1 MLKEVLVVEGKM
13 DTVAIRRALEAD
25 TIETGGFTLAPYTLR
40 QIEAAYKKRGI
51 IILTDPDGA
60 GERIRRFLTERFPEA
75 GQAFIPKIQATANND
90 VGVEQAQ
97 PEAILAALAKVR
109 HHDYRPQGE
118 FTHMDLFRYALNGSP
133 QAAARRDALGAEL
146 GIGYGNAKRFLER
159 LNHYGVT
166 REEFLAALAKLDNI
180 GEWNVEKPV
189 IASPQVTQHILNR
202 FKLRADKKLGQNF
215 LIDEQVV
222 RQIVAAAELS
232 EADTVL
238 EVGPGIGTLT
248 QGLAESKAQV
258 VAVEL
263 DTRLLPVLATT
274 LEGYDNVRVV
284 HGDILKVNIMEE
296 VGVPNF
302 KVCANLPYYITT
314 PIIFALLEKRLPM
327 ERLVA
332 MVQKEVAE
340 RMAAQPG
347 GKDYGA
353 LSVAIQYYTEPEIAF
368 IVPPTSF
375 IPAPA
380 VDSAVI
386 VCKRREKPPVEV
398 CDEALFFRVVKAAF
412 SLRRKML
419 SNSLKNMGIKSEQ
432 VAKWLELAGVDG
444 KRRAETLSLEDFAKL
459 TNSFNEAVK

>member
-1 MLKEVLVVEGKM
+1 M
-13 DTVAIRRALEAD
+13 D
-25 TIETGGFTLAPYTLR
+25 
-40 QIEAAYKKRGI
+40 
-51 IILTDPDGA
+51 
-60 GERIRRFLTERFPEA
+60 
-75 GQAFIPKIQATANND
+75 
-90 VGVEQAQ
+90 
-97 PEAILAALAKVR
+97 
-109 HHDYRPQGE
+109 
-118 FTHMDLFRYALNGSP
+118 
-133 QAAARRDALGAEL
+133 
-146 GIGYGNAKRFLER
+146 
-159 LNHYGVT
+159 
-166 REEFLAALAKLDNI
+166 
-180 GEWNVEKPV
+180 KPI
-189 IASPQVTQHILNR
+189 IASPQVTNHILHR

-215 LIDEQVV
+215 LIDENVV
-222 RQIVAAAELS
+222 RNIVAAAELS
-232 EADTVL
+232 DKDTVL

-248 QGLAESKAQV
+248 QGLAESGASV

-263 DTRLLPVLATT
+263 DKRLLPVLDTT
-274 LEGYDNVRVV
+274 LEGYDNVRIVN
-284 HGDILKVNIMEE
+284 GDILQVDIMQT
-296 VGVPNF
+296 VGVDEF

-340 RMAAQPG
+340 RMAAKPG

-368 IVPPTSF
+368 IVPPSSF
-375 IPAPA
+375 IPAPS

-419 SNSLKNMGIKSEQ
+419 NNSLKNMGIKGEQ

-444 KRRAETLSLEDFAKL
+444 KRRAETLSLEDFAAL
-459 TNSFNEAVK
+459 TNTFAASKE

>member
-1 MLKEVLVVEGKM
+1 M
-13 DTVAIRRALEAD
+13 D
-25 TIETGGFTLAPYTLR
+25 
-40 QIEAAYKKRGI
+40 
-51 IILTDPDGA
+51 
-60 GERIRRFLTERFPEA
+60 
-75 GQAFIPKIQATANND
+75 
-90 VGVEQAQ
+90 
-97 PEAILAALAKVR
+97 
-109 HHDYRPQGE
+109 
-118 FTHMDLFRYALNGSP
+118 
-133 QAAARRDALGAEL
+133 
-146 GIGYGNAKRFLER
+146 
-159 LNHYGVT
+159 
-166 REEFLAALAKLDNI
+166 
-180 GEWNVEKPV
+180 KPI

-215 LIDEQVV
+215 LIDENVV
-222 RQIVAAAELS
+222 RQIVEAAELS

-296 VGVPNF
+296 VGAPEF

-314 PIIFALLEKRLPM
+314 PTIFALLEKRLPM

-347 GKDYGA
+347 GKEYGA

-386 VCKRREKPPVEV
+386 VCKRRAKPPVEV

-419 SNSLKNMGIKSEQ
+419 SNSLKNMGIKGEQ

>member
-1 MLKEVLVVEGKM
+1 M
-13 DTVAIRRALEAD
+13 D
-25 TIETGGFTLAPYTLR
+25 
-40 QIEAAYKKRGI
+40 
-51 IILTDPDGA
+51 
-60 GERIRRFLTERFPEA
+60 
-75 GQAFIPKIQATANND
+75 
-90 VGVEQAQ
+90 
-97 PEAILAALAKVR
+97 
-109 HHDYRPQGE
+109 
-118 FTHMDLFRYALNGSP
+118 
-133 QAAARRDALGAEL
+133 
-146 GIGYGNAKRFLER
+146 
-159 LNHYGVT
+159 
-166 REEFLAALAKLDNI
+166 
-180 GEWNVEKPV
+180 KPI

-215 LIDEQVV
+215 LIDENVV
-222 RQIVAAAELS
+222 RQIVEAAELS

-296 VGVPNF
+296 VGAPEF

-347 GKDYGA
+347 GKEYGA

-386 VCKRREKPPVEV
+386 VCKRRAKPPVEV

-419 SNSLKNMGIKSEQ
+419 SNSLKNMGIKGEQ
-432 VAKWLELAGVDG
+432 VAKWLELADVDG
-444 KRRAETLSLEDFAKL
+444 KRRAATLRLEDFAKL
-459 TNSFNEAVK
+459 PNSFNAAVKEKFQIKS

>member
-1 MLKEVLVVEGKM
+1 M
-13 DTVAIRRALEAD
+13 D
-25 TIETGGFTLAPYTLR
+25 
-40 QIEAAYKKRGI
+40 
-51 IILTDPDGA
+51 
-60 GERIRRFLTERFPEA
+60 
-75 GQAFIPKIQATANND
+75 
-90 VGVEQAQ
+90 
-97 PEAILAALAKVR
+97 
-109 HHDYRPQGE
+109 
-118 FTHMDLFRYALNGSP
+118 
-133 QAAARRDALGAEL
+133 
-146 GIGYGNAKRFLER
+146 
-159 LNHYGVT
+159 
-166 REEFLAALAKLDNI
+166 
-180 GEWNVEKPV
+180 KPI

-215 LIDEQVV
+215 LIDENVV

-248 QGLAESKAQV
+248 QGLAESKARV

-274 LEGYDNVRVV
+274 LNGYDNVRVV

-296 VGVPNF
+296 VGAPSF

-347 GKDYGA
+347 GKEYGA

-386 VCKRREKPPVEV
+386 VCKRRSKPPVEV

-459 TNSFNEAVK
+459 TNSFNAAVK

>member
-1 MLKEVLVVEGKM
+1 M
-13 DTVAIRRALEAD
+13 D
-25 TIETGGFTLAPYTLR
+25 
-40 QIEAAYKKRGI
+40 
-51 IILTDPDGA
+51 
-60 GERIRRFLTERFPEA
+60 
-75 GQAFIPKIQATANND
+75 
-90 VGVEQAQ
+90 
-97 PEAILAALAKVR
+97 
-109 HHDYRPQGE
+109 
-118 FTHMDLFRYALNGSP
+118 
-133 QAAARRDALGAEL
+133 
-146 GIGYGNAKRFLER
+146 
-159 LNHYGVT
+159 
-166 REEFLAALAKLDNI
+166 
-180 GEWNVEKPV
+180 KPI

-215 LIDEQVV
+215 LIDENVV

-248 QGLAESKAQV
+248 QGLAESKARV

-274 LEGYDNVRVV
+274 LNGYDNVRVV

-296 VGVPNF
+296 VGAPSF

-347 GKDYGA
+347 GKEYGA

-380 VDSAVI
+380 VESAVI
-386 VCKRREKPPVEV
+386 VCKRRIKPPVEV
-398 CDEALFFRVVKAAF
+398 CDEGLFFRVVKAAF

-432 VAKWLELAGVDG
+432 VSKWLELAGVDG

-459 TNSFNEAVK
+459 TNSFKEAVK

>member
-1 MLKEVLVVEGKM
+1 M
-13 DTVAIRRALEAD
+13 D
-25 TIETGGFTLAPYTLR
+25 
-40 QIEAAYKKRGI
+40 
-51 IILTDPDGA
+51 
-60 GERIRRFLTERFPEA
+60 
-75 GQAFIPKIQATANND
+75 
-90 VGVEQAQ
+90 
-97 PEAILAALAKVR
+97 
-109 HHDYRPQGE
+109 
-118 FTHMDLFRYALNGSP
+118 
-133 QAAARRDALGAEL
+133 
-146 GIGYGNAKRFLER
+146 
-159 LNHYGVT
+159 
-166 REEFLAALAKLDNI
+166 
-180 GEWNVEKPV
+180 KPI

-215 LIDEQVV
+215 LIDENVV
-222 RQIVAAAELS
+222 HQIVAAAELS

-248 QGLAESKAQV
+248 QGLAESKARV

-274 LEGYDNVRVV
+274 LNGYDNVRVA

-296 VGVPNF
+296 VGAPSF

-347 GKDYGA
+347 GKEYGA
-353 LSVAIQYYTEPEIAF
+353 LSVAIQYYTEPKIAF

-398 CDEALFFRVVKAAF
+398 CDEGLFFRVVKAAF

>member
-1 MLKEVLVVEGKM
+1 M
-13 DTVAIRRALEAD
+13 D
-25 TIETGGFTLAPYTLR
+25 
-40 QIEAAYKKRGI
+40 
-51 IILTDPDGA
+51 
-60 GERIRRFLTERFPEA
+60 
-75 GQAFIPKIQATANND
+75 
-90 VGVEQAQ
+90 
-97 PEAILAALAKVR
+97 
-109 HHDYRPQGE
+109 
-118 FTHMDLFRYALNGSP
+118 
-133 QAAARRDALGAEL
+133 
-146 GIGYGNAKRFLER
+146 
-159 LNHYGVT
+159 
-166 REEFLAALAKLDNI
+166 
-180 GEWNVEKPV
+180 KPI

-215 LIDEQVV
+215 LIDENVV
-222 RQIVAAAELS
+222 RQIVEAAELS
-232 EADTVL
+232 EADIVL

-296 VGVPNF
+296 VGAPSF

-386 VCKRREKPPVEV
+386 VCKRRQKPPVEV

-419 SNSLKNMGIKSEQ
+419 SNSLKNMGIKAEQ
-432 VAKWLELAGVDG
+432 VAKWLELADVDG

>member
-1 MLKEVLVVEGKM
+1 M
-13 DTVAIRRALEAD
+13 D
-25 TIETGGFTLAPYTLR
+25 
-40 QIEAAYKKRGI
+40 
-51 IILTDPDGA
+51 
-60 GERIRRFLTERFPEA
+60 
-75 GQAFIPKIQATANND
+75 
-90 VGVEQAQ
+90 
-97 PEAILAALAKVR
+97 
-109 HHDYRPQGE
+109 
-118 FTHMDLFRYALNGSP
+118 
-133 QAAARRDALGAEL
+133 
-146 GIGYGNAKRFLER
+146 
-159 LNHYGVT
+159 
-166 REEFLAALAKLDNI
+166 
-180 GEWNVEKPV
+180 KPI

-215 LIDEQVV
+215 LIDENVV
-222 RQIVAAAELS
+222 HQIVAAAELS

-248 QGLAESKAQV
+248 QGLVESKARV

-274 LEGYDNVRVV
+274 LNGYDNVRVV

-296 VGVPNF
+296 VGAPSF

-347 GKDYGA
+347 GKEYGA

-368 IVPPTSF
+368 LVPPTSF

-380 VDSAVI
+380 VESAVI
-386 VCKRREKPPVEV
+386 VCKRRIKPPVEV
-398 CDEALFFRVVKAAF
+398 CDEGLFFRVVKAAF

>member
-1 MLKEVLVVEGKM
+1 M
-13 DTVAIRRALEAD
+13 D
-25 TIETGGFTLAPYTLR
+25 
-40 QIEAAYKKRGI
+40 
-51 IILTDPDGA
+51 
-60 GERIRRFLTERFPEA
+60 
-75 GQAFIPKIQATANND
+75 
-90 VGVEQAQ
+90 
-97 PEAILAALAKVR
+97 
-109 HHDYRPQGE
+109 
-118 FTHMDLFRYALNGSP
+118 
-133 QAAARRDALGAEL
+133 
-146 GIGYGNAKRFLER
+146 
-159 LNHYGVT
+159 
-166 REEFLAALAKLDNI
+166 
-180 GEWNVEKPV
+180 KPI
-189 IASPQVTQHILNR
+189 IASPQVTNHILHR

-215 LIDEQVV
+215 LIDENIV
-222 RQIVAAAELS
+222 RNIVAAAELS
-232 EADTVL
+232 AKDTVL

-248 QGLAESKAQV
+248 QGLAESGASV

-263 DTRLLPVLATT
+263 DKRLLPVLDTT
-274 LEGYDNVRVV
+274 LEGYDNVRIVN
-284 HGDILKVNIMEE
+284 GDILQVDIMQT
-296 VGVPNF
+296 VGVDEF

-340 RMAAQPG
+340 RMAAKPG

-368 IVPPTSF
+368 IVPPSSF
-375 IPAPA
+375 IPAPS

-419 SNSLKNMGIKSEQ
+419 NNSLKNMGIKGEQ

-444 KRRAETLSLEDFAKL
+444 KRRAETLSLEDFAAL
-459 TNSFNEAVK
+459 TNTFAASKE

>member
-1 MLKEVLVVEGKM
+1 M
-13 DTVAIRRALEAD
+13 D
-25 TIETGGFTLAPYTLR
+25 
-40 QIEAAYKKRGI
+40 
-51 IILTDPDGA
+51 
-60 GERIRRFLTERFPEA
+60 
-75 GQAFIPKIQATANND
+75 
-90 VGVEQAQ
+90 
-97 PEAILAALAKVR
+97 
-109 HHDYRPQGE
+109 
-118 FTHMDLFRYALNGSP
+118 
-133 QAAARRDALGAEL
+133 
-146 GIGYGNAKRFLER
+146 
-159 LNHYGVT
+159 
-166 REEFLAALAKLDNI
+166 
-180 GEWNVEKPV
+180 KPI

-215 LIDEQVV
+215 LIDENVV

-248 QGLAESKAQV
+248 QGLAESKARV

-274 LEGYDNVRVV
+274 LNGYDNVRVV

-296 VGVPNF
+296 VGAPSF

-347 GKDYGA
+347 GKEYGA

-386 VCKRREKPPVEV
+386 VCKRRQKPPVEV

-419 SNSLKNMGIKSEQ
+419 SNSLKNMGIQAEQ
-432 VAKWLELAGVDG
+432 AAKWLELADVDG

>member
-1 MLKEVLVVEGKM
+1 M
-13 DTVAIRRALEAD
+13 D
-25 TIETGGFTLAPYTLR
+25 
-40 QIEAAYKKRGI
+40 
-51 IILTDPDGA
+51 
-60 GERIRRFLTERFPEA
+60 
-75 GQAFIPKIQATANND
+75 
-90 VGVEQAQ
+90 
-97 PEAILAALAKVR
+97 
-109 HHDYRPQGE
+109 
-118 FTHMDLFRYALNGSP
+118 
-133 QAAARRDALGAEL
+133 
-146 GIGYGNAKRFLER
+146 
-159 LNHYGVT
+159 
-166 REEFLAALAKLDNI
+166 
-180 GEWNVEKPV
+180 KPI

-215 LIDEQVV
+215 LIDENVV
-222 RQIVAAAELS
+222 HQIVAAAELS
-232 EADTVL
+232 EADTLL

-248 QGLAESKAQV
+248 QGLAESKARV

-274 LEGYDNVRVV
+274 LNGYDNVRVV

-296 VGVPNF
+296 VGAPSF

-347 GKDYGA
+347 GKEYGA
-353 LSVAIQYYTEPEIAF
+353 LSVAIQYYTEPKIAF

-398 CDEALFFRVVKAAF
+398 CDEGLFFRVVKAAF

>member
-1 MLKEVLVVEGKM
+1 M
-13 DTVAIRRALEAD
+13 D
-25 TIETGGFTLAPYTLR
+25 
-40 QIEAAYKKRGI
+40 
-51 IILTDPDGA
+51 
-60 GERIRRFLTERFPEA
+60 
-75 GQAFIPKIQATANND
+75 
-90 VGVEQAQ
+90 
-97 PEAILAALAKVR
+97 
-109 HHDYRPQGE
+109 
-118 FTHMDLFRYALNGSP
+118 
-133 QAAARRDALGAEL
+133 
-146 GIGYGNAKRFLER
+146 
-159 LNHYGVT
+159 
-166 REEFLAALAKLDNI
+166 
-180 GEWNVEKPV
+180 KPI
-189 IASPQVTQHILNR
+189 IASPQVTNHILHR

-215 LIDEQVV
+215 LIDENIV
-222 RQIVAAAELS
+222 RNIVAAAELS
-232 EADTVL
+232 DKDTVL

-248 QGLAESKAQV
+248 QGLAESGASV

-263 DTRLLPVLATT
+263 DKRLLPVLDTT
-274 LEGYDNVRVV
+274 LEGYDNVRIVN
-284 HGDILKVNIMEE
+284 GDILQVDIMQT
-296 VGVPNF
+296 VGVDEF

-340 RMAAQPG
+340 RMAAKPG

-368 IVPPTSF
+368 IVPPSSF
-375 IPAPA
+375 IPAPS

-419 SNSLKNMGIKSEQ
+419 NNSLKNMGIKGEQ

-444 KRRAETLSLEDFAKL
+444 KRRAETLSLEDFAAL
-459 TNSFNEAVK
+459 TNTFSAEK

>member
-1 MLKEVLVVEGKM
+1 M
-13 DTVAIRRALEAD
+13 DK
-25 TIETGGFTLAPYTLR
+25 P
-40 QIEAAYKKRGI
+40 I
-51 IILTDPDGA
+51 IT
-60 GERIRRFLTERFPEA
+60 
-75 GQAFIPKIQATANND
+75 
-90 VGVEQAQ
+90 
-97 PEAILAALAKVR
+97 
-109 HHDYRPQGE
+109 
-118 FTHMDLFRYALNGSP
+118 
-133 QAAARRDALGAEL
+133 
-146 GIGYGNAKRFLER
+146 
-159 LNHYGVT
+159 
-166 REEFLAALAKLDNI
+166 
-180 GEWNVEKPV
+180 
-189 IASPQVTQHILNR
+189 SPQVTQHILNR

-215 LIDEQVV
+215 LIDENVV

-248 QGLAESKAQV
+248 QGLAESKARV

-274 LEGYDNVRVV
+274 LNGYDNVRVV

-296 VGVPNF
+296 VGAPSF

-347 GKDYGA
+347 GKEYGA

-386 VCKRREKPPVEV
+386 VCKRRSKPPVEV

-419 SNSLKNMGIKSEQ
+419 SNSLKNMGIKGEQ

>member
-1 MLKEVLVVEGKM
+1 M
-13 DTVAIRRALEAD
+13 D
-25 TIETGGFTLAPYTLR
+25 
-40 QIEAAYKKRGI
+40 
-51 IILTDPDGA
+51 
-60 GERIRRFLTERFPEA
+60 
-75 GQAFIPKIQATANND
+75 
-90 VGVEQAQ
+90 
-97 PEAILAALAKVR
+97 
-109 HHDYRPQGE
+109 
-118 FTHMDLFRYALNGSP
+118 
-133 QAAARRDALGAEL
+133 
-146 GIGYGNAKRFLER
+146 
-159 LNHYGVT
+159 
-166 REEFLAALAKLDNI
+166 
-180 GEWNVEKPV
+180 KPI
-189 IASPQVTQHILNR
+189 IASPQVTNHILHR

-215 LIDEQVV
+215 LIDENIV
-222 RQIVAAAELS
+222 RNIVAAAELS
-232 EADTVL
+232 DKDTVL

-248 QGLAESKAQV
+248 QGLDESGASV

-263 DTRLLPVLATT
+263 DKRLLPVLDTT
-274 LEGYDNVRVV
+274 LEGYDNVRIVN
-284 HGDILKVNIMEE
+284 GDILQVDIMQT
-296 VGVPNF
+296 VGVDEF

-340 RMAAQPG
+340 RMAAKPG

-368 IVPPTSF
+368 IVPPSSF
-375 IPAPA
+375 IPAPS

-419 SNSLKNMGIKSEQ
+419 NNSLKNMGIKGEQ

-444 KRRAETLSLEDFAKL
+444 KRRAETLSLEDFAAL
-459 TNSFNEAVK
+459 TNTFAASKE

>member
-1 MLKEVLVVEGKM
+1 M
-13 DTVAIRRALEAD
+13 D
-25 TIETGGFTLAPYTLR
+25 
-40 QIEAAYKKRGI
+40 
-51 IILTDPDGA
+51 
-60 GERIRRFLTERFPEA
+60 
-75 GQAFIPKIQATANND
+75 
-90 VGVEQAQ
+90 
-97 PEAILAALAKVR
+97 
-109 HHDYRPQGE
+109 
-118 FTHMDLFRYALNGSP
+118 
-133 QAAARRDALGAEL
+133 
-146 GIGYGNAKRFLER
+146 
-159 LNHYGVT
+159 
-166 REEFLAALAKLDNI
+166 
-180 GEWNVEKPV
+180 KPI

-215 LIDEQVV
+215 LIDENVV

-248 QGLAESKAQV
+248 QGLAESKARV

-274 LEGYDNVRVV
+274 LNGYDNVRVV

-296 VGVPNF
+296 VGAPSF

-347 GKDYGA
+347 GKEYGA

-380 VDSAVI
+380 VESAVI
-386 VCKRREKPPVEV
+386 VCKRRIKPPVEV
-398 CDEALFFRVVKAAF
+398 CDEGLFFRVVKAAF

>member
-1 MLKEVLVVEGKM
+1 M
-13 DTVAIRRALEAD
+13 D
-25 TIETGGFTLAPYTLR
+25 
-40 QIEAAYKKRGI
+40 
-51 IILTDPDGA
+51 
-60 GERIRRFLTERFPEA
+60 
-75 GQAFIPKIQATANND
+75 
-90 VGVEQAQ
+90 
-97 PEAILAALAKVR
+97 
-109 HHDYRPQGE
+109 
-118 FTHMDLFRYALNGSP
+118 
-133 QAAARRDALGAEL
+133 
-146 GIGYGNAKRFLER
+146 
-159 LNHYGVT
+159 
-166 REEFLAALAKLDNI
+166 
-180 GEWNVEKPV
+180 KPI

-215 LIDEQVV
+215 LIDENVV
-222 RQIVAAAELS
+222 HQIVAAAELS

-248 QGLAESKAQV
+248 QGLAESKARV

-274 LEGYDNVRVV
+274 LNGYDNVRVV

-296 VGVPNF
+296 VGAPSF

-347 GKDYGA
+347 GKEYGA
-353 LSVAIQYYTEPEIAF
+353 LSVAIQYYTEPKIAF

-380 VDSAVI
+380 VESAVI
-386 VCKRREKPPVEV
+386 VCKRRIKPPVEV
-398 CDEALFFRVVKAAF
+398 CDEGLFFRVVKAAF

>member
-1 MLKEVLVVEGKM
+1 M
-13 DTVAIRRALEAD
+13 D
-25 TIETGGFTLAPYTLR
+25 
-40 QIEAAYKKRGI
+40 
-51 IILTDPDGA
+51 
-60 GERIRRFLTERFPEA
+60 
-75 GQAFIPKIQATANND
+75 
-90 VGVEQAQ
+90 
-97 PEAILAALAKVR
+97 
-109 HHDYRPQGE
+109 
-118 FTHMDLFRYALNGSP
+118 
-133 QAAARRDALGAEL
+133 
-146 GIGYGNAKRFLER
+146 
-159 LNHYGVT
+159 
-166 REEFLAALAKLDNI
+166 
-180 GEWNVEKPV
+180 KPI
-189 IASPQVTQHILNR
+189 IASPQVTNHILHR

-215 LIDEQVV
+215 LIDENIV
-222 RQIVAAAELS
+222 RNIVAAAELS
-232 EADTVL
+232 DKDSVL

-248 QGLAESKAQV
+248 QGLAESGASV

-263 DTRLLPVLATT
+263 DKRLLPVLDTT
-274 LEGYDNVRVV
+274 LEGYDNVRIVN
-284 HGDILKVNIMEE
+284 GDILQVDIMQT
-296 VGVPNF
+296 VGVDEF

-340 RMAAQPG
+340 RMAAKPG

-368 IVPPTSF
+368 IVPPSSF
-375 IPAPA
+375 IPAPS

-419 SNSLKNMGIKSEQ
+419 NNSLKNMGIKGEQ

-444 KRRAETLSLEDFAKL
+444 KRRAETLSLEDFAAL
-459 TNSFNEAVK
+459 TNTFAASKE

>member
-1 MLKEVLVVEGKM
+1 M
-13 DTVAIRRALEAD
+13 D
-25 TIETGGFTLAPYTLR
+25 
-40 QIEAAYKKRGI
+40 
-51 IILTDPDGA
+51 
-60 GERIRRFLTERFPEA
+60 
-75 GQAFIPKIQATANND
+75 
-90 VGVEQAQ
+90 
-97 PEAILAALAKVR
+97 
-109 HHDYRPQGE
+109 
-118 FTHMDLFRYALNGSP
+118 
-133 QAAARRDALGAEL
+133 
-146 GIGYGNAKRFLER
+146 
-159 LNHYGVT
+159 
-166 REEFLAALAKLDNI
+166 
-180 GEWNVEKPV
+180 KPI

-215 LIDEQVV
+215 LIDENVV
-222 RQIVAAAELS
+222 HQIVAAAELS

-248 QGLAESKAQV
+248 QGLAESKARV

-274 LEGYDNVRVV
+274 LNGYDNVRVV

-296 VGVPNF
+296 VGAPSF

-347 GKDYGA
+347 GKEYGA
-353 LSVAIQYYTEPEIAF
+353 LSVAIQYYTEPKIAF

-398 CDEALFFRVVKAAF
+398 CDEGLFFRVVKAAF

-432 VAKWLELAGVDG
+432 VAKWLELAGGDG

>member
-1 MLKEVLVVEGKM
+1 M
-13 DTVAIRRALEAD
+13 D
-25 TIETGGFTLAPYTLR
+25 
-40 QIEAAYKKRGI
+40 
-51 IILTDPDGA
+51 
-60 GERIRRFLTERFPEA
+60 
-75 GQAFIPKIQATANND
+75 
-90 VGVEQAQ
+90 
-97 PEAILAALAKVR
+97 
-109 HHDYRPQGE
+109 
-118 FTHMDLFRYALNGSP
+118 
-133 QAAARRDALGAEL
+133 
-146 GIGYGNAKRFLER
+146 
-159 LNHYGVT
+159 
-166 REEFLAALAKLDNI
+166 
-180 GEWNVEKPV
+180 KPI
-189 IASPQVTQHILNR
+189 IASPQVTNHILHR

-215 LIDEQVV
+215 LIDENIV
-222 RQIVAAAELS
+222 RNIVAAAELS
-232 EADTVL
+232 DKDTVL

-248 QGLAESKAQV
+248 QGLAESGAAV

-263 DTRLLPVLATT
+263 DKRLLPVLDTT
-274 LEGYDNVRVV
+274 LEGYDNVRIVN
-284 HGDILKVNIMEE
+284 GDILQVDIMQT
-296 VGVPNF
+296 VGVDEF

-340 RMAAQPG
+340 RMAAKPG

-368 IVPPTSF
+368 IVPPSSF
-375 IPAPA
+375 IPAPS

-419 SNSLKNMGIKSEQ
+419 NNSLKNMGIKGEQ

-444 KRRAETLSLEDFAKL
+444 KRRAETLSLEDFAAL
-459 TNSFNEAVK
+459 TNTFAASKE

>member
-1 MLKEVLVVEGKM
+1 M
-13 DTVAIRRALEAD
+13 
-25 TIETGGFTLAPYTLR
+25 
-40 QIEAAYKKRGI
+40 
-51 IILTDPDGA
+51 
-60 GERIRRFLTERFPEA
+60 
-75 GQAFIPKIQATANND
+75 
-90 VGVEQAQ
+90 
-97 PEAILAALAKVR
+97 
-109 HHDYRPQGE
+109 
-118 FTHMDLFRYALNGSP
+118 
-133 QAAARRDALGAEL
+133 
-146 GIGYGNAKRFLER
+146 
-159 LNHYGVT
+159 
-166 REEFLAALAKLDNI
+166 
-180 GEWNVEKPV
+180 EKPI

-444 KRRAETLSLEDFAKL
+444 KRRAETLSLEDVAKL

>member
-1 MLKEVLVVEGKM
+1 M
-13 DTVAIRRALEAD
+13 D
-25 TIETGGFTLAPYTLR
+25 
-40 QIEAAYKKRGI
+40 
-51 IILTDPDGA
+51 
-60 GERIRRFLTERFPEA
+60 
-75 GQAFIPKIQATANND
+75 
-90 VGVEQAQ
+90 
-97 PEAILAALAKVR
+97 
-109 HHDYRPQGE
+109 
-118 FTHMDLFRYALNGSP
+118 
-133 QAAARRDALGAEL
+133 
-146 GIGYGNAKRFLER
+146 
-159 LNHYGVT
+159 
-166 REEFLAALAKLDNI
+166 
-180 GEWNVEKPV
+180 KPI

-215 LIDEQVV
+215 LIDENVV
-222 RQIVAAAELS
+222 HQIVAAAELS

-248 QGLAESKAQV
+248 QGLAESKARV

-274 LEGYDNVRVV
+274 LNGYDNVRVV

-296 VGVPNF
+296 VGAPSF

-347 GKDYGA
+347 GKEYGA
-353 LSVAIQYYTEPEIAF
+353 LSVAIQYYTEPKIAF

-398 CDEALFFRVVKAAF
+398 CDEGLFFRVVKAAF

-432 VAKWLELAGVDG
+432 VVKWLELAGVDG